1 MKNELNSFLSFLNDL
16 GIGWKYLFNGLIGGV
31 VYAVYNKSK
40 FWDAVRQV
48 FIGGMVS
55 AYTTPLIAE
64 KLSLSYV
71 GFLSFVIG
79 TVGMVILDSLIKW
92 IIKKVKLLF

>member
-1 MKNELNSFLSFLNDL
+1 MKNDFDSFISFLSEL
-16 GIGWKYLFNGLIGGV
+16 GIGWKYLINGLIGGV

-40 FWDAVRQV
+40 FWDAIRQV

-55 AYTTPLIAE
+55 AYSTPLIAS
-64 KLSLSYV
+64 KLSIDYV

-79 TVGMVILDSLIKW
+79 LVGMVVIDSIIKW
-92 IIKKVKLLF
+92 IIKKIKLLF

>member
-1 MKNELNSFLSFLNDL
+1 MKSNFDNFVSILSEL
-16 GIGWKYLFNGLIGGV
+16 GIGWKYLINGLIGGV

-40 FWDAVRQV
+40 IWDALRQV

-55 AYTTPLIAE
+55 AYTTPLIAA
-64 KLSLSYV
+64 KLSIDYV

-79 TVGMVILDSLIKW
+79 LVGMVVIDSIIKW
-92 IIKKVKLLF
+92 IIKKIKLLF